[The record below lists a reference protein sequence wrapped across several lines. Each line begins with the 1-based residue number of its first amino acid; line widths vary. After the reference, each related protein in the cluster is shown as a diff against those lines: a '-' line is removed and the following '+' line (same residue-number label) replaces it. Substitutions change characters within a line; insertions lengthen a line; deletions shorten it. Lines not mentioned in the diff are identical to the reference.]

1 MTKLNGK
8 IDTLV
13 DALRSAEKYI
23 SKATDEKTIRQ
34 QIEARDALTSADVD
48 PTRANAMTLMAGE
61 NISVAQLFNQKLK
74 ANDKEAQSQNY
85 D

>member
-1 MTKLNGK
+1 MRAFYEQNGNGAEYKHEEGLEEFHTDEEHENADSQKEDIKQYLTKLNGK

-34 QIEARDALTSADVD
+34 QIE
-48 PTRANAMTLMAGE
+48 
-61 NISVAQLFNQKLK
+61 
-74 ANDKEAQSQNY
+74 
-85 D
+85 